1 MGEEGGELLGVA
13 MTRLFWLVVELASGL
28 LRISTDSF
36 EEILVLVL
44 VLDGDCEMGM
54 GSSTFGDWGI

>member
-54 GSSTFGDWGI
+54 GSSASGDWGI